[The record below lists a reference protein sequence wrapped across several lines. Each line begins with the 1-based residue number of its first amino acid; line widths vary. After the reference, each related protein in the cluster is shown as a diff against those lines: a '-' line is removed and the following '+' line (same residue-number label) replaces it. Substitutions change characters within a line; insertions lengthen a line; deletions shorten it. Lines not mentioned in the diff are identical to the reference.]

1 MPRRRI
7 HALRVGTAAATA
19 LALGACST
27 LQERL
32 PGMPDSSQSPEA
44 QQPQTQGNSERS
56 GPQTQPSQPQQA
68 NPNSQPQS
76 NATQAATEVSEQEL
90 DKFAKAV
97 QTLRKQRAQS
107 QQKMAKALKEV
118 GLTPKQFQD
127 LNRSASGQ
135 DGSQSL
141 SQQEQQHLDRARQK
155 LKSMQESMRAQQKQA
170 IQEAGLEPKRFQQIS
185 QAVQQDPE
193 LRQKLRQ
200 KLQG

>member
-7 HALRVGTAAATA
+7 HALRVGTAAAAA
-19 LALGACST
+19 LALGACSA

-32 PGMPDSSQSPEA
+32 PGMPGSSQSPEA
-44 QQPQTQGNSERS
+44 QQPQTQANPDRS
-56 GPQTQPSQPQQA
+56 NPQTQPSQPQQK
-68 NPNSQPQS
+68 
-76 NATQAATEVSEQEL
+76 ATQAATDVSEQEL

-97 QTLRKQRAQS
+97 QTLRKQRTQN
-107 QQKMAKALKEV
+107 QQKMAQALEEV

-127 LNRSASGQ
+127 LSRSASGQ

-141 SQQEQQHLDRARQK
+141 SQQEQQQLDRARQK
-155 LKSMQESMRAQQKQA
+155 LKSVQESMRAQQKQA
-170 IQEAGLEPKRFQQIS
+170 IQEAGLEPKRFRQIS
-185 QAVQQDPE
+185 QAVQQNPE